1 MTSRTVSPPVS
12 PPGASPGSSSSP
24 PAGTPSGRPTA
35 ARRGT
40 HTRRNESPTL
50 RIFRRTFR
58 NRGALIGAIVLLVL
72 IAASM
77 SAPLLTSQDP
87 NAIDPTMTMKPPSL
101 AHPMGT
107 DNIGRDVFTRF
118 LYGGRLSL
126 WVGMLAIAIGAT
138 IGIIIGLLAGY
149 YGGWL
154 DAGSSWLADVLL
166 SFPDILLALAIIA
179 VLGPGIVNAMLAI
192 GIAFIPAFVRLTRS
206 NVLGL
211 REMEYVEAARS
222 IGVTDTQILIRH
234 ILPNAMRT
242 LLVLLTLG
250 IGSAILAGA
259 ALSFLGL
266 GAQPPTPEWGAML
279 NAGQKYIRQAWW
291 ITVFPGLGIFLTV
304 LAINLIGDAIGD
316 AVAGT
321 DSAYGR
327 KST

>member
-1 MTSRTVSPPVS
+1 MAVGCRC
-12 PPGASPGSSSSP
+12 GLGSW
-24 PAGTPSGRPTA
+24 PS
-35 ARRGT
+35 
-40 HTRRNESPTL
+40 L
-50 RIFRRTFR
+50 
-58 NRGALIGAIVLLVL
+58 
-72 IAASM
+72 
-77 SAPLLTSQDP
+77 SAPRSGL
-87 NAIDPTMTMKPPSL
+87 
-101 AHPMGT
+101 
-107 DNIGRDVFTRF
+107 V
-118 LYGGRLSL
+118 
-126 WVGMLAIAIGAT
+126 
-138 IGIIIGLLAGY
+138 IGLLAGY

-154 DAGSSWLADVLL
+154 DAGSSWLTDVLL

-179 VLGPGIVNAMLAI
+179 VLGPGIANAMVAI
-192 GIAFIPAFVRLTRS
+192 GIAFIPAFVRVTRS

-211 REMEYVEAARS
+211 REMDYIEAARA
-222 IGVTDTQILIRH
+222 IGVRDSQIILRH

-321 DSAYGR
+321 DGSSAS
-327 KST
+327 KAT